1 MTKLEKIKK
10 SLIAQLKQRGADTPY
25 ALELVDRYLD
35 LCRLE
40 DLLWA
45 DINERGVSILQSNGY
60 IKQNESV
67 GNVQKTNAR
76 KTGLLKELGL
86 KVADINEV
94 EDDEL

>member
-10 SLIAQLKQRGADTPY
+10 SLISQLKLRGADTPY

>member
-10 SLIAQLKQRGADTPY
+10 SLITQLKQRGADTPY

-40 DLLWA
+40 ESLWA

-67 GNVQKTNAR
+67 GNVQKANAR

-94 EDDEL
+94 EDNEL